1 MQKKVSSW
9 FGKGAGF
16 VRRAAMPAS
25 IAARCAGRAAI
36 GADMQGEDIVAGTGI
51 AGIGEASMLTRI
63 STAFRMA
70 TTIIP
75 TGRAATLACLGAQ
88 NGIADA
94 YGTGDMAT
102 ATTEVA
108 CVTTVAAHVEWA
120 GHRKVPSHW
129 KAEEGAVGRYLRRAD
144 SSFAIQH
151 F

>member
-1 MQKKVSSW
+1 
-9 FGKGAGF
+9 
-16 VRRAAMPAS
+16 MPAS
-25 IAARCAGRAAI
+25 IAARCAGRAGSA
-36 GADMQGEDIVAGTGI
+36 ADMQGADIVAGTGI

-94 YGTGDMAT
+94 YGTGDMVT

-108 CVTTVAAHVEWA
+108 CVTTVAAHAEWTR
-120 GHRKVPSHW
+120 HRKMRS
-129 KAEEGAVGRYLRRAD
+129 Y
-144 SSFAIQH
+144 Q
-151 F
+151 